1 MLQFIFTILSNRV
14 CIEQPFDLKGWLYVF
29 FLLAFVMWAFW
40 KTWKPLSELDRRKAI
55 ILLLLA
61 LLAPLVS
68 SFFGIRVLNGV
79 LLPLPG
85 LPIDVE
91 APLVIIFS
99 AIPWVLAAGF
109 LNPSLAAIIALL
121 GALPRVFFETHSLFT
136 GFELMLLALI
146 YGVCIRQ
153 RYRNSFFSLLRHPFF
168 AAFAS
173 IVMLVP
179 YYVLGGFFAS
189 GGDFVAMFGFSMMQP
204 WGWVIAARF
213 LEVLVASFLAEVLF
227 LKGAMWWKAPRFLQP
242 SPVEQ
247 SIKGKFYFGVVPLA
261 LGLMLI
267 LAVGNWFFAQRIAR
281 LIVRDRLSTL
291 AIMAS
296 ESLPAFVEMG
306 QYFIKNIVSEE
317 MTLLSEDQVQNVLL
331 KGAKDVPYFD
341 QLMVFDAHGSF
352 VGGYPPDVLDR
363 APLTLEEQSGIRFA
377 FQGVPMQLYV
387 LSPVSGDAAARL
399 SFVSLI
405 MGEQGNIY
413 GVIVGRAGLVSNPF
427 LQSFLGVV
435 NALEGWGGGGAVV
448 DQNSQVIFHSR
459 SYVETHFA
467 RNEKPSVEGFHEGI
481 SPGGGRYLVFRQMVK
496 GHSWAII
503 LCVPF
508 EKVQEIALTLALPI
522 MLVIV
527 VLIVFIVLLWA
538 FVLGR
543 ITSSLR
549 ELAKEA
555 TYVSSGQLDR
565 SIPVYGA
572 DEVGQLS
579 YSFEQ
584 MRMSLKA
591 RIEEL
596 SRLLVVSQSVASHLD
611 ARSSLQ
617 PIFEAILDEG
627 ADIVRIVLESSVMPD
642 SAAMKVT
649 ALGAG
654 RHTDQYAYLDEQVFD
669 LMAQQDMLVIPNTV
683 RMRRIQFSEG
693 RALGAL
699 MAIALRSESHYYGVL
714 WLAYYDQHNFTDGE
728 IRFFNTLATHASL
741 AAANA
746 RLYSSAEIGRR
757 RLEAVLASTPDP
769 VLVIDEQM
777 QLLLLNP
784 AALQIPDLIRSPQVG
799 KPINEVVIVPA
810 LLDLLARPVV
820 DTLTSNEISL
830 SQGKIFNACIS
841 PVISENRLQGK
852 ICILRDVTHYKELD
866 TIKSEF
872 VSTVSHDLRSPLS
885 LMRGY
890 ATMLQMV
897 GELNAQQK
905 GYLGKIIQGIDNMI
919 HLVNN
924 LLDLGR
930 IEAGV
935 GLRVER
941 ISGVK
946 IIENVINLLQ
956 PQATQKKIQL
966 QFVDNNASLAIL
978 EADPALLQ
986 QALYNLVE
994 NAIQYTQ
1001 VGGQVT
1007 ASLEVR
1013 PSSVVFTVKDTG
1025 IGIAPLD
1032 LPHIFEKFYRSE
1044 GREAHQ
1050 ARGTGL
1056 GLAIVKSIAERHKGH
1071 VWVESQLGKGSE
1083 FSLELPFKQTQSF

>member
-1 MLQFIFTILSNRV
+1 MLQFIFTILSNRAS
-14 CIEQPFDLKGWLYVF
+14 IEQPFELKGWLYVF
-29 FLLAFVMWAFW
+29 LLLAFVMWALW
-40 KTWKPLSELDRRKAI
+40 KTWTPISGLDRRKAI
-55 ILLLLA
+55 ILLLLT

-68 SFFGIRVLNGV
+68 SFFGVRVLNG
-79 LLPLPG
+79 LPPPFPG
-85 LPIDVE
+85 LPVDVE
-91 APLVIIFS
+91 APLVMIFS

-109 LNPSLAAIIALL
+109 LSPPLAAIIALL
-121 GALPRVFFETHSLFT
+121 GAFPRVFFETHSLFT

-146 YGVCIRQ
+146 YSVCIRQ
-153 RYRNSFFSLLRHPFF
+153 RYRSSFFSLLRHPFF

-173 IVMLVP
+173 IIVLVP
-179 YYVLGGFFAS
+179 YYALGGFFAAD
-189 GGDFVAMFGFSMMQP
+189 GDFATMFGFSIIQP
-204 WGWVIAARF
+204 WGWVIPRF

-227 LKGAMWWKAPRFLQP
+227 LKGAWWKVPRFLQP

-296 ESLPAFVEMG
+296 ESLPAFIEMG
-306 QYFIKNIVSEE
+306 QYFIKDVISEE
-317 MTLLSEDQVQNVLL
+317 VTLLPEDQMQTALL
-331 KGAKDVPYFD
+331 KGAEDVPYFD
-341 QLMVFDAHGSF
+341 QLIIFDARGNF
-352 VGGYPPDVLDR
+352 VAGYPTDVLDQ
-363 APLTLEEQSGIRFA
+363 APLTLEEQSGVRFA

-387 LSPVSGDAAARL
+387 LPPVSGDAATRL
-399 SFVSLI
+399 SFISLI

-413 GVIVGRAGLVSNPF
+413 GVIVGRAGVVSNPF
-427 LQSFLGVV
+427 SQSFLGTI
-435 NALEGWGGGGAVV
+435 NAVEGWGGGGAVV
-448 DQNSQVIFHSR
+448 DQNSQVVFRSK

-467 RNEKPSVEGFHEGI
+467 GSETSASEDFHEEM
-481 SPGGGRYLVFRQMVK
+481 SPSGDRYLVFRRMVK
-496 GHSWAII
+496 GTSWAII

-508 EKVQEIALTLALPI
+508 EKVQEIALMLALPI
-522 MLVIV
+522 MLVII
-527 VLIVFIVLLWA
+527 VLIVFIVLLWS

-617 PIFEAILDEG
+617 PVFEAILDEG
-627 ADIVRIVLESSVMPD
+627 ADIARIVLESSVMPD
-642 SAAMKVT
+642 SVASRVT

-669 LMAQQDMLVIPNTV
+669 LMAQQDTLIIPNTV
-683 RMRRIQFSEG
+683 RMRRIQFLEG

-741 AAANA
+741 AVANA

-784 AALQIPDLIRSPQVG
+784 AALQIPDLIRSPQIG

-810 LLDLLARPVV
+810 LLDLLAKPVA
-820 DTLTSNEISL
+820 DTLTTNEITL

-941 ISGVK
+941 ISGIK

-966 QFVDNNASLAIL
+966 QFVDNNSSLAIL

-1071 VWVESQLGKGSE
+1071 VWVESQLGKGSA
-1083 FSLELPFKQTQSF
+1083 FSLELPFKQTQSL